1 MDALDMT
8 EKKEKGSLL
17 GGILLVSGC
26 CIGAGMLGLP
36 LLSAMAG
43 FKPTVLMFILSWLF
57 MLATGLLLLE
67 VNLWFKED
75 INIVTMASRTLGKAG
90 KVIAWVVFLF
100 LFYCLMVAYTAGV
113 GALVADFLEEPLGFL
128 LPNWVGALL
137 MTTLFGSMIYLGT
150 RAVDEFNRVFM
161 AGLVLSYILLVGMGA
176 PHVNFDYLSHQ
187 NWGASVLVIPAM
199 IISFGF
205 HNLVPSLTAYMKHDV
220 KRLRLTLIIGSAIP
234 LIIYLVW
241 EWLLLGLIPVEGKNG
256 FKEALDQ
263 GDMTTRVL
271 RAAVGSSW
279 IVEIAHYFAF
289 FAIVTSFLAVALS
302 FVDFLSDG
310 LQIKKTPKG
319 KLFLCLLALLPPFIF
334 ALVYPK
340 LFLVA
345 LGYAGGFGAV
355 ILFGIL
361 PVAMAWSGRYI
372 KKLNQPHI
380 LPGGKLGLILI
391 FLSSL
396 VVIILQLK
404 QELGGG

>member
-1 MDALDMT
+1 MDILDIT

-17 GGILLVSGC
+17 GGILLVAGC

-36 LLSAMAG
+36 ILSAMAG
-43 FKPTVLMFILSWLF
+43 FKPSIFMFILSWIF
-57 MLATGLLLLE
+57 MLSTGLLLLE

-75 INIVTMASRTLGKAG
+75 INIVTMAGRTLGKWG

-100 LFYCLMVAYTAGV
+100 LFYCLMVAYSAGS

-128 LPNWVGALL
+128 LPSWVGSFFMVAI
-137 MTTLFGSMIYLGT
+137 FGVMIYLGT
-150 RAVDEFNRVFM
+150 KAVDEFNRLLM
-161 AGLVLSYILLVGMGA
+161 LGLILSYILLVVMGT
-176 PHVNFDYLSHQ
+176 PHVNLSYLAHE
-187 NWGASVLVIPAM
+187 NWGASLLVIPAM
-199 IISFGF
+199 IVSFGF
-205 HNLVPSLTAYMKHDV
+205 HNLVPSLTTYLNHDI
-220 KRLRLTLIIGSAIP
+220 KRLRWTLIIGSAIP

-256 FKEALDQ
+256 FKEAFDQ

-271 RAAVGSSW
+271 KAAVGSSW

-289 FAIVTSFLAVALS
+289 FAVVTSFLAVALS

-310 LQIKKTPKG
+310 LHVKKTPKG
-319 KLFLCLLALLPPFIF
+319 KIFLCLLALMPPFLF
-334 ALVYPK
+334 ALIYPK
-340 LFLVA
+340 IFLVA

-355 ILFGIL
+355 ILFGLL

-372 KKLNQPHI
+372 KKLNQPQI
-380 LPGGKLGLILI
+380 LPGGKFALILI
-391 FLSSL
+391 VICSL
-396 VVIILQLK
+396 IVILLQLK